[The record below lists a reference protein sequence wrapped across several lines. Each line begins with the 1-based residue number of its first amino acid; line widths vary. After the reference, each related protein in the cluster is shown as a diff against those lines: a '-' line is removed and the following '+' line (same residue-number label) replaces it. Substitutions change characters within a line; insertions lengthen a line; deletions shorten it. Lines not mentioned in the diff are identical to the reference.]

1 MAVVKN
7 LMVRVGANTSSFV
20 EGMKKAS
27 EGTKDFGT
35 MVQSAMGGQVAE
47 SLRAFDAEIVT
58 DKIKAT
64 KKELKAMMKEKDNMA
79 LTGIGADDSSYQELV
94 ANIQAVRA
102 ELAGLFEEKA
112 ALQAVPLGNTG
123 ENAALEAMVS
133 HVRELEEAAAA
144 TGNAFEKLSII
155 KEIGNAGQT
164 ITGMLS
170 GGDAS
175 LPIGQQLNEAKA
187 ALKELENA
195 GMGAGDAAWDDMYV
209 KVQNLTEAVKEY
221 KANLKSIPTS
231 VWSKMGS
238 SAKSAFSKISTAAS
252 GVKKVLTTVGSGV
265 KKVGGFL
272 GKIGGAGISGI
283 KKVAGW
289 IGSIGHRARS
299 SSGGV
304 NSLSGVLKKVGVA
317 ALGLKLA
324 SAMFGRLRSI
334 VSSYI
339 SENSTLQ
346 AQVDTLKNS
355 MGQALAPAINLVAN
369 ALSAVM
375 PYIIGVSNAIGSL
388 VANIFGSGW
397 TTVASGAK
405 AAASATSGAAAA
417 QEKYNRTLA
426 GFDEIT
432 KLDSSSSSGGG
443 GGGGGGSS
451 DVTTTTISGV
461 LPDWLTSFAQKIKDA
476 IAADD
481 FTGVGEIIADQLGA
495 AVDHALSLINSAEFR
510 QKILGVV
517 SAVTAGINGFFAEL
531 TASSDEK
538 NSIAENIGTLIGDA
552 VTFALATIDRF
563 FTSVDFG
570 NIGTAIAQ
578 GINGAV
584 ESMNSSSFSF
594 GSVLGDM
601 LQSGIDGAK
610 GIIDTLDWAG
620 IGSLISK
627 NVNNFVTSVDWAGAG
642 KTFSDGIRGV
652 LNTITTA
659 IQEIDWYQ
667 MGESIK
673 DFIVNI
679 DWNGVVSDLATAF
692 GAACGGL
699 GALIGGL
706 IGDAIEDAKTYFQD
720 KIEEA
725 GGNVVEGIWN
735 GIVDAMKS
743 FGTWCVENIFDPMIE
758 GFKSTFKIH
767 SPSKD
772 ESILEIGKNILEGLL
787 NGMLEPI
794 RAIGSWLKSNIYDP
808 IVNGFKSLFGDGFL
822 SGLFGDDTLD
832 GVIPNYEISVT
843 GLKDEIPDADKRIEG
858 VVAVLGEMEDR
869 DTKGRTMNI
878 MAKINSYTDNTDPNK
893 TTPATMK
900 ATAFMDFT
908 RPTKTTEVTEEGTS
922 FRDATSKSSNI
933 VDVTAAGTRF
943 ANKLTG
949 KTTIPV
955 EGQVTSVDDSQIYSA
970 SSAVRTGVSV
980 AVSLTR
986 KGWTAISTFVGNLVT
1001 VNVKLS
1007 KNGWTS
1013 ISGFVGT
1020 KATVSVLLSKSGWTT
1035 IASYVGTAVKTNVS
1049 LAKSGWS
1056 SIATF
1061 VGSAVSVSV
1070 SLKKGWTGTVKSLL
1084 GITDPT
1090 VYLNVKA
1097 PTISIN
1103 WATFTAYG
1111 KKSLYPKSFSV
1122 NWYAQGGIIED
1133 LALLGWTGN
1142 TAHVAGEAGREAI
1155 LPLDRNTWWMDKI
1168 AQRVADRVRGGN
1180 GDGDTRP
1187 IEITVQVP
1195 LDGKII
1201 GQSVVRWANGQARAT
1216 GTHPMAAYI

>member
-20 EGMKKAS
+20 EGMKNAS
-27 EGTKDFGT
+27 QGTKDFGA
-35 MVQSAMGGQVAE
+35 MVQSTMNGKVAE
-47 SLRAFDAEIVT
+47 SLRAFDVEVVA
-58 DKIKAT
+58 DKIKDT
-64 KKELKAMMKEKDNMA
+64 KKELKAMMQEKDNMA

-94 ANIQAVRA
+94 TNIQAVRT

-112 ALQAVPLGNTG
+112 ALQSVPLGNSG
-123 ENAALEAMVS
+123 ENAAIEAMVS
-133 HVRELEEAAAA
+133 HIRDLEEAAAA
-144 TGNAFEKLSII
+144 TGNAFDKLSII
-155 KEIGNAGQT
+155 KELGDAGQT
-164 ITGMLS
+164 LSGMLS

-265 KKVGGFL
+265 KKVGSFL
-272 GKIGGAGISGI
+272 GKIGSAGVSGI
-283 KKVAGW
+283 KKVVGW

-304 NSLSGVLKKVGVA
+304 SSLSGVLKKVGVA

-339 SENSTLQ
+339 SENATLQ

-405 AAASATSGAAAA
+405 AAATATSGAAAA
-417 QEKYNRTLA
+417 QEAYNRTLA

-510 QKILGVV
+510 QKILGIV

-531 TASSDEK
+531 TASDGTK

-552 VTFALATIDRF
+552 LTFALATIDRF
-563 FTSVDFG
+563 FTNVDFG
-570 NIGTAIAQ
+570 TIGVAIAQ

-594 GSVLGDM
+594 GSVLGTM
-601 LQSGIDGAK
+601 FQSGIDGAA
-610 GIIDTLDWAG
+610 GIINTLDWAG
-620 IGSLISK
+620 LGSLLAK
-627 NVNNFVTSVDWAGAG
+627 NINGFVEKIDWAGAG
-642 KTFSDGIRGV
+642 KTFSNGIRGV

-659 IQEIDWYQ
+659 IQEVDWYG

-673 DFIVNI
+673 EFIVNI
-679 DWNGVVSDLATAF
+679 DWAGVVSDLSKAI
-692 GAACGGL
+692 GAALGGL
-699 GALIGGL
+699 GAVIGGL
-706 IGDAIEDAKTYFQD
+706 IGDAMDDAKEYFQE

-735 GIVDAMKS
+735 GIVEAMKN
-743 FGTWCVENIFDPMIE
+743 FGTWCVENIFDPMID
-758 GFKSTFKIH
+758 GFKSTFKIK
-767 SPSKD
+767 SPSTD
-772 ESILEIGKNILEGLL
+772 ESILDIGKNILLGLF

-794 RAIGSWLKSNIYDP
+794 RDIWSWLKSNIYDP
-808 IVNGFKSLFGDGFL
+808 IVAGFKSLFGDGFL
-822 SGLFGDDTLD
+822 SGLFGDDSLD
-832 GVIPNYEISVT
+832 GVIADYEIAVT

-858 VVAVLGEMEDR
+858 VVAVVNETINED
-869 DTKGRTMNI
+869 TEGKTMNV
-878 MAKINSYTDNTDPNK
+878 MAKINSYIDNTDPNK
-893 TTPATMK
+893 TTSATMK

-908 RPTKTTEVTEEGTS
+908 SRTKTTEVTEEGTS
-922 FRDATSKSSNI
+922 FRDATSANSNV
-933 VDVTAAGTRF
+933 VDVMAAGTSF
-943 ANKLTG
+943 ANKLKG

-955 EGQVTSVDDSQIYSA
+955 EGQVTSVDDSQISTA

-980 AVSLTR
+980 AVKLTR
-986 KGWTAISTFVGNLVT
+986 QGWTSIAAFVGNAVS

-1007 KNGWTS
+1007 KSGWSS
-1013 ISGFVGT
+1013 ISAFIGSR
-1020 KATVSVLLSKSGWTT
+1020 ATVSVLLSKSGWTT
-1035 IASYVGTAVKTNVS
+1035 IASYVGTLVTTNVS

-1061 VGSAVSVSV
+1061 VGNAVSVSV
-1070 SLKKGWTGTVKSLL
+1070 SLKKNWTGTVKSLL

-1090 VYLNVKA
+1090 IYLNVKA

-1111 KKSLYPKSFSV
+1111 KKSVYPKSFSV
-1122 NWYAQGGIIED
+1122 NWYAEGGIIDD
-1133 LALLGWTGN
+1133 LMLLGWTGN

-1155 LPLDRNTWWMDKI
+1155 LPLDRNTGWMDKI
-1168 AQRVADRVRGGN
+1168 AQRVADRVSSGGSS
-1180 GDGDTRP
+1180 DRP
-1187 IEITVQVP
+1187 VEITVQVP

-1201 GQSVVRWANGQARAT
+1201 GQTVVRWANGQARAT